1 MDDSLSPAPV
11 FPVDEVCG
19 TSSRFVE
26 DAVSQACGLS
36 INDIDEHALIF
47 GDQGEELNEGNQV
60 EDVDD
65 GNGEESVAKK
75 PFVGQ
80 VFDTFDGAYVYYNT
94 YALSKGFGVRKSST
108 NKSTKTNQ
116 VIFRKYVCDK
126 EGKKDPNDKRQASRE
141 VIPRRTA
148 RLDCQAKMAINLK
161 DKKWIVSVIEDE
173 HSHELTSPLRRRMH
187 RSHNRLYKKE
197 SVKNL
202 MDSYHGIG
210 LQPAG
215 IAKVINVQSD
225 GADGVL
231 SPQQVQS
238 HLRLKKKNN
247 MGLDAG
253 IVAERLQR
261 KRAEEQDFFFSIELD
276 SECTLRS
283 MFWADSMA
291 RESYMTFSDVI
302 VFDVTYRTNM
312 YLMPFAPF
320 TRVNHHRQS
329 ILFGC
334 ALLADETEE
343 TFTWLFKQWLQCMHG
358 KVPGTIITDMD
369 VAMRNAIK
377 NVFPN
382 TRHRFC
388 SWHITKHLVEH
399 VPAMREADGDFP
411 KDYYRWYNTG
421 DIDECEMEWRRLC
434 LKYKIDE
441 NDWLSKMWELRIHWV
456 PAYWKGTFT
465 AGMTSS
471 QRSES
476 MNAFFDGFVN
486 QKTSLRDFVANMRKR
501 LLTVV
506 GKKHK
511 RISSQKIQRRQ

>member
-1 MDDSLSPAPV
+1 MAGGLVVSWV
-11 FPVDEVCG
+11 FVWWLMGGGLVVNG
-19 TSSRFVE
+19 WWFV
-26 DAVSQACGLS
+26 GL
-36 INDIDEHALIF
+36 LLVVWLF
-47 GDQGEELNEGNQV
+47 LGGCLLVYGEELNEGNQV

-126 EGKKDPNDKRQASRE
+126 EGKKDPNDKRQAGRE

-202 MDSYHGIG
+202 MNSYHGIG
-210 LQPAG
+210 LHPAG

-283 MFWADSMA
+283 MFWADSRA

-320 TRVNHHRQS
+320 TGVNHHRQS

-358 KVPGTIITDMD
+358 KVP
-369 VAMRNAIK
+369 
-377 NVFPN
+377 
-382 TRHRFC
+382 
-388 SWHITKHLVEH
+388 
-399 VPAMREADGDFP
+399 
-411 KDYYRWYNTG
+411 
-421 DIDECEMEWRRLC
+421 
-434 LKYKIDE
+434 
-441 NDWLSKMWELRIHWV
+441 
-456 PAYWKGTFT
+456 
-465 AGMTSS
+465 
-471 QRSES
+471 
-476 MNAFFDGFVN
+476 
-486 QKTSLRDFVANMRKR
+486 
-501 LLTVV
+501 
-506 GKKHK
+506 
-511 RISSQKIQRRQ
+511 